1 MHRLLVYVILMSVNV
16 SPDSIDDGPT
26 RMLTEMFFFKWPK
39 PGFFLVYFCIIHM
52 TQFKYK
58 LIKA

>member
-26 RMLTEMFFFKWPK
+26 RMLTEMFFLNGPN
-39 PGFFLVYFCIIHM
+39 LVSFWFIFVLS
-52 TQFKYK
+52 T
-58 LIKA
+58 